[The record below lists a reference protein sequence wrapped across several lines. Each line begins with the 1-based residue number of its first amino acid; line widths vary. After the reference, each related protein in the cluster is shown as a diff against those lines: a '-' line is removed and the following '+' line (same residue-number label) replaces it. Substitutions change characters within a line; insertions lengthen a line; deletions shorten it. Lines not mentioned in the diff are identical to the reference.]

1 MPPGRNASTAARYRR
16 LFRLS
21 SPHPPLLT
29 HSHDTSHTI
38 PAHSQ
43 LGSGTLSSAVNAKAC
58 TSYFLNEAALESLDW
73 VRSALKAHDDAA
85 EAGAE
90 GIEGKLIC
98 PNAKCGARLGNFNWS
113 GSQCSCGS
121 WVVPAI
127 QVVAR
132 KVDRKGRR
140 RQKGW
145 WWWTLER
152 SYGRGKSNKDRSSS
166 SSSSEKKLRR
176 EREKHKKQRNDDR
189 RETGEDAVV
198 AQTVLEGVVI
208 AAGGGGDC

>member
-132 KVDRKGRR
+132 KVDRKGREETE
-140 RQKGW
+140 G
-145 WWWTLER
+145 LVVVDF
-152 SYGRGKSNKDRSSS
+152 GA
-166 SSSSEKKLRR
+166 KLR
-176 EREKHKKQRNDDR
+176 EREEQQRSQQQQQQQR
-189 RETGEDAVV
+189 KEVEEGKRE
-198 AQTVLEGVVI
+198 AQKTEE
-208 AAGGGGDC
+208 